1 MSDQL
6 EAFIGNDHQDSYRI
20 TPMQEVDLAL
30 KECGIGWFHV
40 LLLTSSIIGL
50 IAGILVTNTT
60 PYIIPIAE
68 CDLNMSLIQK
78 GLLNAMPYIGMTLVS
93 ILVGFLTD
101 TFGRKIFLVSGFC
114 GLFLFAVVGGS
125 SQSYKVLVMAKF
137 FEGVFDRQYGFRQ
150 RRSAG
155 DLLAYLTHR
164 WSEAIEGKGEALA
177 VSLDVA
183 KAFDRVWHRALLS
196 KLPSYGLPEKLR
208 AWIASFLEG
217 RSIKVVVDGACS
229 DPKPINAGVPQ
240 GCVLSPTLFL
250 LHINDML
257 QISNI
262 HCYAD
267 DSTGDALLAM
277 SFGPN
282 LTMTSEFCYKEIRD
296 RVILFRSSFK
306 AVAQII
312 VAAMSWGILSHDW
325 NLILFNGYI
334 NLHIWNIYLYL
345 MSIWSLLS
353 FVLYLVLPES
363 PKFYITQNKFTE
375 AKHVIFK
382 IYTMNTGKPAETFT
396 YFNLWKNK
404 ENEIIDQ
411 EPKTKVETFKQQLL
425 TGLNNVKP
433 MFKKPLVSYL
443 VLISAMNFLSLGFYN
458 IIRLWFPQLSTIV
471 EHYSN
476 FNGDNNLCDLLDTYI
491 HNLNTKRVNTTLS
504 EVCVPTRS
512 GDETYINSMIL
523 GCVCIIPFVLSGI
536 LVNKVG
542 KKNLFIAGGLI
553 CIGVTLGIR
562 WANSK
567 FAVVA
572 LFSVDVAVLQT
583 LTGLYQASTVELFP
597 TRMKT
602 LAIAVIMTLGRIG
615 TLMGNVAFP
624 ILLNMGCVVPFYS
637 LTSVMICVTA
647 MALFLPKS

>member
-1 MSDQL
+1 MTVYNDVI
-6 EAFIGNDHQDSYRI
+6 EIDNNGNDHQDSNRI

-78 GLLNAMPYIGMTLVS
+78 GLLNAMPYIGMTMVS

-137 FEGVFDRQYGFRQ
+137 FEG
-150 RRSAG
+150 
-155 DLLAYLTHR
+155 
-164 WSEAIEGKGEALA
+164 I
-177 VSLDVA
+177 
-183 KAFDRVWHRALLS
+183 
-196 KLPSYGLPEKLR
+196 
-208 AWIASFLEG
+208 
-217 RSIKVVVDGACS
+217 
-229 DPKPINAGVPQ
+229 
-240 GCVLSPTLFL
+240 
-250 LHINDML
+250 
-257 QISNI
+257 
-262 HCYAD
+262 
-267 DSTGDALLAM
+267 LLAM

-325 NLILFNGYI
+325 NLILFNEYI

-433 MFKKPLVSYL
+433 MFKKTLVSYL

-523 GCVCIIPFVLSGI
+523 GCVCIIPFALSGI

-553 CIGVTLGIR
+553 CIGVTLSIR

-597 TRMKT
+597 TRMRT

-637 LTSVMICVTA
+637 LTSVMIS
-647 MALFLPKS
+647 K

>member
-1 MSDQL
+1 
-6 EAFIGNDHQDSYRI
+6 
-20 TPMQEVDLAL
+20 MQEIDLAL

-60 PYIIPIAE
+60 PYILPIAE
-68 CDLNMSLIQK
+68 CDLNMSLLQK

-93 ILVGFLTD
+93 IFVGFLTD

-114 GLFLFAVVGGS
+114 GLFLCTVVGGS
-125 SQSYKVLVMAKF
+125 SQSYEVLVVAKF
-137 FEGVFDRQYGFRQ
+137 FEGVLF
-150 RRSAG
+150 
-155 DLLAYLTHR
+155 
-164 WSEAIEGKGEALA
+164 A
-177 VSLDVA
+177 V
-183 KAFDRVWHRALLS
+183 
-196 KLPSYGLPEKLR
+196 
-208 AWIASFLEG
+208 
-217 RSIKVVVDGACS
+217 
-229 DPKPINAGVPQ
+229 
-240 GCVLSPTLFL
+240 
-250 LHINDML
+250 
-257 QISNI
+257 
-262 HCYAD
+262 
-267 DSTGDALLAM
+267 

-325 NLILFNGYI
+325 NLSLFNGFLD
-334 NLHIWNIYLYL
+334 LHIWNIYIYL
-345 MSIWSLLS
+345 MSIWSLVS
-353 FVLYLVLPES
+353 FVLYLFLPES

-382 IYTMNTGKPAETFT
+382 IYTMNTGKPVETFK

-404 ENEIIDQ
+404 ENDIIDQ
-411 EPKTKVETFKQQLL
+411 EPKRKVKITLKQQLL
-425 TGLNNVKP
+425 AGLHNVKP
-433 MFKKPLVSYL
+433 MFQPPLVSYL
-443 VLISAMNFLSLGFYN
+443 VIISGMNFLSLGFYN

-476 FNGDNNLCDLLDTYI
+476 FNGENNLCDILDTYT
-491 HNLNTKRVNTTLS
+491 HNLDMKVNTTLS

-523 GCVCIIPFVLSGI
+523 GCVCIIPFALSGI

-542 KKNLFIAGGLI
+542 KKNLFIAGGFI
-553 CIGVTLGIR
+553 CVGVTLGIR

-567 FAVVA
+567 FSMVA

-583 LTGLYQASTVELFP
+583 LTGLFQASTVELFP
-597 TRMKT
+597 TRMRT

-615 TLMGNVAFP
+615 TLVGNVAFP
-624 ILLNMGCVVPFYS
+624 ILLNLGCSVPFYS
-637 LTSVMICVTA
+637 LTSVMICKQFNLYKPFVRECRWLSGQALDLQSAGVTA
-647 MALFLPKS
+647 MALLLPKS